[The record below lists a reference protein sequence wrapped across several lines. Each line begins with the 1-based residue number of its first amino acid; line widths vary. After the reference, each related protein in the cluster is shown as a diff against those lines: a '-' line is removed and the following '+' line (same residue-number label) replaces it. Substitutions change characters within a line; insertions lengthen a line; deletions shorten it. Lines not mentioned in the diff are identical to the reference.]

1 MSSINEDIVI
11 PDVIIPDA
19 VIKDVES
26 DLVIVMFPD
35 IVIPENV
42 KMWLQT

>member
-1 MSSINEDIVI
+1 MCSLNEDIII
-11 PDVIIPDA
+11 PDVIILDA
-19 VIKDVES
+19 ENKDVES

-42 KMWLQT
+42 KM